1 MSITS
6 KTTSNSE
13 EYKLVRKVD
22 GSLVDGKKVFFQAF
36 HLQYKKYNPIKD
48 LGLKPLESPSGD
60 TDKDNY
66 LILDK
71 FLELSFDEETTRF
84 QEMLQNGAKKGDISE
99 YFFQV
104 ETNENEV
111 VGYASMQ
118 HDELQKKCYIHQL
131 GVKPTHWGKGIGRQ
145 LVFALDNF
153 NICTDLSS
161 VCVLTRRIN
170 QEGIDFYKRIGF
182 EEVTLDATDDSFLDF
197 TKYIQLEWKR

>member
-1 MSITS
+1 MS
-6 KTTSNSE
+6 TSNSD

-22 GSLVDGKKVFFQAF
+22 GSLVEGKKVFFQAF
-36 HLQYKKYNPIKD
+36 HLQYKKYDPIKD

-60 TDKDNY
+60 IEKDNY
-66 LILDK
+66 FILDK

-84 QEMLQNGAKKGDISE
+84 QEMLQNGAKSGDISE

-104 ETNENEV
+104 ETNDNEV

-118 HDELQKKCYIHQL
+118 HDEMKKKCYIHQL
-131 GVKPTHWGKGIGRQ
+131 GVKPNHWGRGIGRQ
-145 LVFALDNF
+145 LVFALENS
-153 NICTDLSS
+153 NICNDLSS

-182 EEVTLDATDDSFLDF
+182 EEVTLDATGDSFLDF
-197 TKYIQLEWKR
+197 TKYIQLEWKG